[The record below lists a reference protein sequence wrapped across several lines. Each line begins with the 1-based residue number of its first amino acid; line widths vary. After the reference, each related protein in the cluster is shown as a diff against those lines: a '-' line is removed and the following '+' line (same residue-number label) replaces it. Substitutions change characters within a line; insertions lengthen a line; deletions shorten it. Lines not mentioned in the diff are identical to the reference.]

1 MNEELEIKLTGEQ
14 VTAHTSMY
22 SSTWHTHTHTATDIT
37 LRSTHKRQMPQLSYV
52 RIFDPR
58 EAMASHFV
66 FVRCS
71 CSQSDSSCADSNV
84 VTRPSTTI
92 THSCIHIITQV
103 SLKPCLFYLFVLDC
117 SVWMYGVRSET
128 KGEPVLI
135 FWHLIT
141 CLHISSI
148 ELGKYWTLQWIHCV
162 PERHSN
168 YYWIRLLLFY
178 AETEKKE
185 RGGWNRG
192 RPAGR
197 SYFIFSFQRTFSS

>member
-1 MNEELEIKLTGEQ
+1 MCVYLILEKPWPAILFLFIVHVRSQIHLVQMFKCGDKTLD
-14 VTAHTSMY
+14 HHYSFMY
-22 SSTWHTHTHTATDIT
+22 PHHNSSVLQT
-37 LRSTHKRQMPQLSYV
+37 LS
-52 RIFDPR
+52 
-58 EAMASHFV
+58 
-66 FVRCS
+66 
-71 CSQSDSSCADSNV
+71 
-84 VTRPSTTI
+84 
-92 THSCIHIITQV
+92 
-103 SLKPCLFYLFVLDC
+103 FYLFVLDC

-135 FWHLIT
+135 FWHLIM

-148 ELGKYWTLQWIHCV
+148 ELEKYWTLQWIHCV

-185 RGGWNRG
+185 RGGWNSG

-197 SYFIFSFQRTFSS
+197 SYFVSFQRTFSS